1 MGIKSSV
8 FSVNS
13 VANNFQ
19 EVTMTERQSVTL
31 FINGDLHEVT
41 TDTRSTLLQVLREDL
56 SLTGT
61 KCGCNNGVC
70 GSCTVLVDGEP
81 MRACLILAVAASERR
96 IITIEGLEQDGSLH
110 PVQQAFIEH
119 QGLQCGFCT
128 PGMIISVKALLDRNP
143 DPTEDEI
150 RSELSGNLC
159 RCTGYV
165 KIAEAI
171 LSLAGGA
178 AQQS

>member
-1 MGIKSSV
+1 MTDKQT
-8 FSVNS
+8 
-13 VANNFQ
+13 VAL
-19 EVTMTERQSVTL
+19 S
-31 FINGDLHEVT
+31 INGEAFDVAT
-41 TDTRSTLLQVLREDL
+41 ATRRTLLQVLREDL
-56 SLTGT
+56 ALTGT

-81 MRACLILAVAASERR
+81 MRACLMLAVAATDRE
-96 IITIEGLEQDGSLH
+96 ITTIEGLEQDGALH

-128 PGMIISVKALLDRNP
+128 PGMIISAKALLDRNP
-143 DPTEDEI
+143 DPSLDEI

-165 KIAEAI
+165 KIAEAV
-171 LSLAGGA
+171 LSLTGA
-178 AQQS
+178 TAEQH

>member
-1 MGIKSSV
+1 MTDKQA
-8 FSVNS
+8 
-13 VANNFQ
+13 VAL
-19 EVTMTERQSVTL
+19 S
-31 FINGDLHEVT
+31 INGASYDVT
-41 TDTRSTLLQVLREDL
+41 TDTRRTLLQVLREEL

-70 GSCTVLVDGEP
+70 GSCTVLVDGAP
-81 MRACLILAVAASERR
+81 MRACLMLAVASAERQ
-96 IITIEGLEQDGSLH
+96 ITTIEGLEQNGELH

-128 PGMIISVKALLDRNP
+128 PGMIISTKALLDRNP
-143 DPTEDEI
+143 NPTLDEI

-165 KIAEAI
+165 KIADAV
-171 LSLAGGA
+171 LSLTDPIL
-178 AQQS
+178 

>member
-1 MGIKSSV
+1 MTDKQT
-8 FSVNS
+8 
-13 VANNFQ
+13 VAL
-19 EVTMTERQSVTL
+19 S
-31 FINGDLHEVT
+31 INGESFDVT
-41 TDTRSTLLQVLREDL
+41 TDTRSTVLHVLREDL

-81 MRACLILAVAASERR
+81 MRACLMLAVAATDRE
-96 IITIEGLEQDGSLH
+96 ITTIEGLEQDGALH

-128 PGMIISVKALLDRNP
+128 PGMIISAKALLDRNP
-143 DPTEDEI
+143 NPSPDEI

-165 KIAEAI
+165 KIAEAV
-171 LSLAGGA
+171 LSLTGGA
-178 AQQS
+178 AG

>member
-1 MGIKSSV
+1 
-8 FSVNS
+8 
-13 VANNFQ
+13 
-19 EVTMTERQSVTL
+19 MTERQSVTL
-31 FINGDLHEVT
+31 SINGNLHEVT
-41 TDTRSTLLQVLREDL
+41 ADTRSTLLQVLREDL

-81 MRACLILAVAASERR
+81 MRACLVLAVAATDRE
-96 IITIEGLEQDGSLH
+96 ITTIEGLGNGGELH
-110 PVQQAFIEH
+110 PVQRAFIEH

-128 PGMIISVKALLDRNP
+128 PGMIISAKALLDRNP
-143 DPTEDEI
+143 NPSPDEI

-165 KIAEAI
+165 KIAEAV
-171 LSLAGGA
+171 LSLTGA
-178 AQQS
+178 AAEQY

>member
-1 MGIKSSV
+1 MTDKQT
-8 FSVNS
+8 
-13 VANNFQ
+13 VAL
-19 EVTMTERQSVTL
+19 S
-31 FINGDLHEVT
+31 INGESFDVT
-41 TDTRSTLLQVLREDL
+41 TDTRRTLLQVLREDL

-81 MRACLILAVAASERR
+81 MRACLMLAVAASDRR
-96 IITIEGLEQDGSLH
+96 ITTIEGLEQDGALH

-128 PGMIISVKALLDRNP
+128 PGMIISAKALLDRNP
-143 DPTEDEI
+143 NPSPDEI

-165 KIAEAI
+165 KIAEAV
-171 LSLAGGA
+171 LSLTGA
-178 AQQS
+178 AAERH

>member
-1 MGIKSSV
+1 MTDKQT
-8 FSVNS
+8 
-13 VANNFQ
+13 VAL
-19 EVTMTERQSVTL
+19 S
-31 FINGDLHEVT
+31 INGESFDVT

-81 MRACLILAVAASERR
+81 MRACLMLAVAATDRE
-96 IITIEGLEQDGSLH
+96 ITTIEGLEQDGVLH

-128 PGMIISVKALLDRNP
+128 PGMIISAKALLDRNP
-143 DPTEDEI
+143 SPSPDEI

-165 KIAEAI
+165 KIAEAV
-171 LSLAGGA
+171 LSLTSVA
-178 AQQS
+178 AERH

>member
-1 MGIKSSV
+1 MTDKQT
-8 FSVNS
+8 
-13 VANNFQ
+13 VAL
-19 EVTMTERQSVTL
+19 S
-31 FINGDLHEVT
+31 INGESFDVT

-81 MRACLILAVAASERR
+81 MRACLMLAVAASDRR
-96 IITIEGLEQDGSLH
+96 ITTIEGLEQDGALH

-128 PGMIISVKALLDRNP
+128 PGMIISAKALLDRNP
-143 DPTEDEI
+143 NPSPDEI

-165 KIAEAI
+165 KIADAV

-178 AQQS
+178 AE

>member
-1 MGIKSSV
+1 MTDKQT
-8 FSVNS
+8 
-13 VANNFQ
+13 VAL
-19 EVTMTERQSVTL
+19 S
-31 FINGDLHEVT
+31 INGESFDVT

-81 MRACLILAVAASERR
+81 MRACLMLAVAATDRE
-96 IITIEGLEQDGSLH
+96 ITTIEGLEQDGALH

-128 PGMIISVKALLDRNP
+128 PGMIISAKALLDRNP
-143 DPTEDEI
+143 SPSPDEI

-165 KIAEAI
+165 KIAEAV
-171 LSLAGGA
+171 LSLTGVATE
-178 AQQS
+178 QH

>member
-1 MGIKSSV
+1 MTDKQT
-8 FSVNS
+8 
-13 VANNFQ
+13 VAL
-19 EVTMTERQSVTL
+19 S
-31 FINGDLHEVT
+31 INGESFDVT
-41 TDTRSTLLQVLREDL
+41 TDTRSTVLHVLREDL

-81 MRACLILAVAASERR
+81 MRACLMLAVAATDRE
-96 IITIEGLEQDGSLH
+96 ITTIEGLEQDGALH

-128 PGMIISVKALLDRNP
+128 PGMIISAKALLDRNP
-143 DPTEDEI
+143 NPSPDEI

-165 KIAEAI
+165 KIAEAV
-171 LSLAGGA
+171 LSLTGKTVE
-178 AQQS
+178 QH

>member
-1 MGIKSSV
+1 MTDKQT
-8 FSVNS
+8 
-13 VANNFQ
+13 VAL
-19 EVTMTERQSVTL
+19 S
-31 FINGDLHEVT
+31 INGESFDVT
-41 TDTRSTLLQVLREDL
+41 TDTRRTLLQVLREDL

-81 MRACLILAVAASERR
+81 MRACLMLAVAASDRR
-96 IITIEGLEQDGSLH
+96 ITTIEGLEQSGVLH

-128 PGMIISVKALLDRNP
+128 PGMIISTKALLDRNP
-143 DPTEDEI
+143 NPSPDEI
-150 RSELSGNLC
+150 RGELSGNLC

-165 KIAEAI
+165 KIAEAV
-171 LSLAGGA
+171 LSLTGGTTLI
-178 AQQS
+178 SERGRN